1 MINRKNV
8 TCNVKLDLE
17 QLYEIYLALSRQ
29 EHYLSRTMVDGK
41 TNLIRIGAELRLRMV
56 EELQETIR
64 NSMDECE
71 MEIHMR
77 ELGF

>member
-8 TCNVKLDLE
+8 TCNVKSDLE